1 MYDITRYSFPLVFIT
16 AALLFYSR
24 ETFNHLTRW
33 LEEARSN
40 AHSNMVIMLIGNKA
54 DLEKRRAVSTEE
66 GRQFAEKNGLVF
78 METSAKTAANV
89 EEAFVQTARQI
100 YSHVQNGLLDIS
112 SDAHGIK
119 VGVPTGG
126 AAGYDAAGSSGGSSG
141 SGGKGCC

>member
-1 MYDITRYSFPLVFIT
+1 VSNLQ
-16 AALLFYSR
+16 LLIFFVTQNFSR

-40 AHSNMVIMLIGNKA
+40 ANSNMVIMLIGNKA
-54 DLEKRRAVSTEE
+54 DLDKRRAVSEEE

-100 YSHVQNGLLDIS
+100 YNKIQNGLYDVS
-112 SDAHGIK
+112 SDSHGVK
-119 VGVPTGG
+119 VGVPPAGAGGYEGAGGAGG
-126 AAGYDAAGSSGGSSG
+126 AASG
-141 SGGKGCC
+141 SKGCCN